1 MPLVT
6 LLSGPTATGKTTMAQ
21 ALEATGALRLSMD
34 EVQWA
39 AGYRGEFPPRDVLVA
54 LEEQLKR
61 RMADAVAEGRAVVVD
76 LSLTTRELRDAW
88 RAAAEAA
95 GASVDLVVLTAP
107 TDVLWARIQ
116 QRAGRDD
123 PNACTLDRDALE
135 AYVAS
140 VEPPHP
146 DEHARVVVTG

>member
-6 LLSGPTATGKTTMAQ
+6 LLSGPTATGKTTMAR
-21 ALEATGALRLSMD
+21 ALEAAGAVRLSMD
-34 EVQWA
+34 EAQRA
-39 AGYRGEFPPRDVLVA
+39 AGYRGAFPPVEVIER
-54 LEEQLKR
+54 LESELKR
-61 RMADAVAEGRAVVVD
+61 RMVDAIADGRPVVVD
-76 LSLTTRELRDAW
+76 LSLTTRQLRDAW
-88 RAAAEAA
+88 REAAEAA

-123 PNACTLDRDALE
+123 ANAFTLDRDALE

-146 DEHARVVVTG
+146 DERARVVVTG

>member
-1 MPLVT
+1 MALVT
-6 LLSGPTATGKTTMAQ
+6 LLSGPTGVGKTTMAR
-21 ALEATGALRLSMD
+21 ALEAAGALRVSMD
-34 EVQWA
+34 EAQWA
-39 AGYRGEFPPRDVLVA
+39 AGYRDGFAPHEVLVR
-54 LEEQLKR
+54 LEAELQR
-61 RMADAVAEGRAVVVD
+61 RMADAVAAGRPVVVD
-76 LSLTTRELRDAW
+76 LSLTTRAVRDAW

-107 TDVLWARIQ
+107 IDVLWARV
-116 QRAGRDD
+116 REREGRHD
-123 PNACTLDRDALE
+123 PNALVLDRAALE

>member
-21 ALEATGALRLSMD
+21 ALEAAGALRLSMD
-34 EVQWA
+34 EAQWD
-39 AGYRGEFPPRDVLVA
+39 AGYRGAFAPVDVLERLEGELRQRMRDTVA
-54 LEEQLKR
+54 
-61 RMADAVAEGRAVVVD
+61 AGRPVVVD
-76 LSLTTRELRDAW
+76 LSLTTRALRDAW

-107 TDVLWARIQ
+107 TDVLWSRIQ
-116 QRAGRDD
+116 ERAGRDG
-123 PNACTLDRDALE
+123 PNAFTLDRDALE

-146 DEHARVVVTG
+146 DERARLVVTG

>member
-6 LLSGPTATGKTTMAQ
+6 LLSGPTAAGKTTMAR
-21 ALEATGALRLSMD
+21 ALEAAGALRLSMD
-34 EVQWA
+34 EAQWD
-39 AGYRGEFPPRDVLVA
+39 AGYRDGFAPHDVLA
-54 LEEQLKR
+54 RLEDELQR

-76 LSLTTRELRDAW
+76 LSLTTRAVRDAW
-88 RAAAEAA
+88 RRAAEDG

-107 TDVLWARIQ
+107 IEVLWARVQ
-116 QRAGRDD
+116 QRSGAGD
-123 PNACTLDRDALE
+123 PNASTLDRDALE

-146 DEHARVVVTG
+146 DELARVVVTG

>member
-6 LLSGPTATGKTTMAQ
+6 LLSGPTATGKTTMAR
-21 ALEATGALRLSMD
+21 ALEAAGAVRLSMD
-34 EVQWA
+34 EAQWA
-39 AGYRGEFPPRDVLVA
+39 AGYRGAFPPVEVIER
-54 LEEQLKR
+54 LESELKR
-61 RMADAVAEGRAVVVD
+61 RMVDAIADGRPVVVD
-76 LSLTTRELRDAW
+76 LSLTTRPFRDAW
-88 RAAAEAA
+88 REAAEAA

-123 PNACTLDRDALE
+123 PNAFTLDRDALE

-146 DEHARVVVTG
+146 DERARVVVTG

>member
-21 ALEATGALRLSMD
+21 ALEAAGAVRLSMD
-34 EVQWA
+34 EAQWE
-39 AGYRGEFPPRDVLVA
+39 AGYRDGFAPVEVLERLEGEL
-54 LEEQLKR
+54 QQ
-61 RMADAVAEGRAVVVD
+61 RMADAVAAGRSVVVD
-76 LSLTTRELRDAW
+76 LSLTTREVRDAW
-88 RAAAEAA
+88 RSAAETS

-107 TDVLWARIQ
+107 IDVLWSRIQ
-116 QRAGRDD
+116 ERAGHAG
-123 PNACTLDRDALE
+123 PNVFTLDRDALE

-146 DEHARVVVTG
+146 DERARVVVTG